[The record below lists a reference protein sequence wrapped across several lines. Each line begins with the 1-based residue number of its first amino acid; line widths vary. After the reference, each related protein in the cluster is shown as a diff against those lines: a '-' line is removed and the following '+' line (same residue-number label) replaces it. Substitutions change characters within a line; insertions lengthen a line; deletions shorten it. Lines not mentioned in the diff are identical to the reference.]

1 MRDFSSRYDS
11 TRAAVSL
18 PRASKWTA
26 HHLPKRLELLLNTV
40 FALPKVSSTIP
51 LSSAASAVLPDEP
64 EIAVR
69 HAIAIFVVSVFPA
82 PLSPEIR
89 IDCAPSPSTS
99 EAYAVAAVFETCGGV
114 SSSTTFVYV
123 EQSSSFLYGLIAMST
138 PPIAV

>member
-1 MRDFSSRYDS
+1 MWFLR
-11 TRAAVSL
+11 
-18 PRASKWTA
+18 SKWTA
-26 HHLPKRLELLLNTV
+26 HHLPKRLELLLYTV
-40 FALPKVSSTIP
+40 FALPNASSTIP
-51 LSSAASAVLPDEP
+51 LSRHFSVIAPLEP
-64 EIAVR
+64 EISAR
-69 HAIAIFVVSVFPA
+69 HDIAIFVVSVFPA